1 MRLASRTTPMKV
13 ATLLINRNLRDWL
26 LIMRRPMNR
35 TSERIEIRTD
45 GIQRATRD
53 VDPYADPTDTQE

>member
-35 TSERIEIRTD
+35 TSERIETRTD
-45 GIQRATRD
+45 GIQRVTRD

>member
-1 MRLASRTTPMKV
+1 MKV

-35 TSERIEIRTD
+35 TSERIETRTV

-53 VDPYADPTDTQE
+53 VDPCVDPTDTQE